1 MKRLRRLHKKLINNG
16 TLPYLINS
24 LPNIQ
29 YLTGFDGSY
38 ASLLLTP
45 GSIYFISDARYEE
58 YARSMLPTNVNFVL
72 QDNGISLTVKDILAG
87 EKLKELY
94 LEEHS
99 MVLGQYFQ
107 FKDALKGIKLQR
119 GGDVVNELRMVKD
132 DAEIKLLREAVAIT
146 DHCLTHILDMIKPGI
161 LEWDVAVE
169 IDYYYRTHGCSGTS
183 FDSIVASGAGSSRPH
198 YKTSELK
205 KIESGDILLIDM
217 GCTYRGYNSDLTRTV
232 FVHSITDEFRE
243 IYNIVRRAQE
253 TAIRSVRPGVST
265 GTLDSRARDIITS
278 EGYGEFFGHSL
289 GHGVGMEVH
298 ELPAVKSGGSVRLK
312 KNTVIT
318 IEPGIYLPGKG
329 GIRIED
335 MVCVAPGGVEVM
347 TGSSKD
353 IIIV

>member
-1 MKRLRRLHKKLINNG
+1 MDDG
-16 TLPYLINS
+16 TLPYMVNS

-29 YLTGFDGSY
+29 YLTGFDGSH
-38 ASLLLTP
+38 AIMLVTFNSV
-45 GSIYFISDARYEE
+45 YFISDARYEE
-58 YARSMLPTNVNFVL
+58 YACSILPSGVNFIL
-72 QDNGISLTVKDILAG
+72 QDGEITGTLKELLSG
-87 EKLKELY
+87 EKLRELY

-107 FKDALKGIKLQR
+107 FKDALKGIKLRR
-119 GGDVVNELRMVKD
+119 GGDVVNDLRMVKD
-132 DAEIKLLREAVAIT
+132 DDEISILDEAVSIT
-146 DHCLTHILDMIKPGI
+146 DQCLSHIIGMIKPGI
-161 LEWDVAVE
+161 FEWDIAVE
-169 IDYYYRTHGCSGTS
+169 IEYFYKTNGCSGSS
-183 FDSIVASGAGSSRPH
+183 FDPIVASGAGSSRPH

-265 GTLDSRARDIITS
+265 GTLDSRARDVIIAG
-278 EGYGEFFGHSL
+278 GYGDYFGHSL

-318 IEPGIYLPGKG
+318 VEPGIYLPGKG
-329 GIRIED
+329 GVRIED
-335 MVCVAPGGVEVM
+335 MVRAGSKGAEVM
-347 TGSSKD
+347 TGSAKD
-353 IIIV
+353 ILIV